1 MTNSKIE
8 QIRYYLER
16 LYKRTRY
23 GKAADTKPTTD
34 LEVGDKYIEVD
45 TNKAYY
51 WYDNKWNEIGVEEE

>member
-23 GKAADTKPTTD
+23 GKSADDKPTND
-34 LEVGDKYIEVD
+34 LEVGDKYIEVRH
-45 TNKAYY
+45 NKAY
-51 WYDNKWNEIGVEEE
+51 IGTTIME